1 VNGIEL
7 IERDHRAVSELFTRF
22 EDAPDA
28 GIVGLVVEALTLH
41 DQAEHAALY
50 PLVDVI
56 VDPEISEAAEHTHT
70 LIKRQIGVV
79 VDLEGDALV
88 AAFAELRTLVEAHVA
103 EEETALLPALAA
115 AATPQMLDGLA
126 ARFLQAKQRVG

>member
-7 IERDHRAVSELFTRF
+7 IERDHRVVSDLFMRF
-22 EDAPDA
+22 DDAPDA
-28 GIVGLVVEALTLH
+28 AIVGLIVEALTLH

-50 PLVDVI
+50 PLIDVI
-56 VDPEISEAAEHTHT
+56 VDPETSESAEHAHT

-88 AAFAELRTLVEAHVA
+88 AAMAELRVLVEAHVA
-103 EEETALLPALAA
+103 EEETVVLPALAA